1 MRTTGKF
8 LSVFSIVGG
17 AVFYGVVLVQGRD
30 FRLPAVGTVLVMVGA
45 VGLIGLGASQGATD
59 GPGHRRNHGA
69 GDPAGSPG
77 AAYEEVH

>member
-8 LSVFSIVGG
+8 LSIISIASG

-30 FRLPAVGTVLVMVGA
+30 VRLPAVGTILVMVGA

-69 GDPAGSPG
+69 GDAAGSP
-77 AAYEEVH
+77 AAVYEEVH